1 MSRDKSDK
9 KNNTGKKGSKK
20 GGQKKQRKRFREL
33 LLRNTRLDD
42 YDDIARLMDRIC
54 PEWEGA
60 WTREQFESQIRRFP
74 EGQICIEDNGAVV
87 AASNALI
94 VNMERFG
101 DRHTCEEITGNGYF
115 NTHDPNDDTLY
126 GADIFVNPDYRD
138 LRLGRRLYD
147 ARKTLCE
154 NLNLRRIVAGGRDPA
169 QRPGTQPAGQAPRS
183 IPCKLDRHEE
193 TLIPIHFF
201 HTRA

>member
-1 MSRDKSDK
+1 MSREKSDM

-42 YDDIARLMDRIC
+42 YDDIARLMDRIY
-54 PEWEGA
+54 PECEGA

-101 DRHTCEEITGNGYF
+101 DRHTYEGITGNGYF
-115 NTHDPNDDTLY
+115 NTHDPN
-126 GADIFVNPDYRD
+126 G
-138 LRLGRRLYD
+138 
-147 ARKTLCE
+147 
-154 NLNLRRIVAGGRDPA
+154 
-169 QRPGTQPAGQAPRS
+169 
-183 IPCKLDRHEE
+183 E
-193 TLIPIHFF
+193 TL
-201 HTRA
+201 